1 MKIRKFQILKTW
13 TPDNIE
19 IKEFESANNEKS

>member
-1 MKIRKFQILKTW
+1 MKIRRIEILKTW
-13 TPDNIE
+13 TPHNLE

>member
-1 MKIRKFQILKTW
+1 MKIRRIEILKTW
-13 TPDNIE
+13 TPDNLE

>member
-1 MKIRKFQILKTW
+1 MKIRRIEILKTW
-13 TPDNIE
+13 TVDNLE

>member
-1 MKIRKFQILKTW
+1 MKIRRIGILKTW
-13 TPDNIE
+13 TSDNLK